1 MTEVF
6 NEKIFIVEVII
17 TKFAASLKPEQ
28 DQRTTEMKKRILN
41 ILMLLLSAAV
51 LASCS
56 MEMEPE
62 HWGDMMG
69 DKDIRSIIITGAVTD
84 ASTGQ
89 PLEDITIHFKAYP
102 QDIPDAS
109 PIFTD
114 EVHSTSSGTF
124 TIHASGNIYESL
136 LCVLTAQDAGNIY
149 ESKTNQV
156 IVTWSGPS
164 FDRNSGTFVV
174 NDCTFQLKKAE

>member
-1 MTEVF
+1 
-6 NEKIFIVEVII
+6 
-17 TKFAASLKPEQ
+17 
-28 DQRTTEMKKRILN
+28 
-41 ILMLLLSAAV
+41 
-51 LASCS
+51 
-56 MEMEPE
+56 MELGPG
-62 HWGDMMG
+62 HSGDMMG
-69 DKDIRSIIITGAVTD
+69 DKDTRSIIITGAVTD